1 MRHNNIIYILSAVA
15 LIVSACSKVV
25 PDEEA
30 TRSIIGFNTVSTS
43 TKAVTSKYPTDK
55 PFRSTAFVYSG
66 SWDTDKASSTK
77 YIDDA
82 LVKYNSE
89 YSYWI
94 NYKEDGTTE
103 DPKSWPGGTSKLTF
117 FSYSPSTLKG
127 TASVSIDGVSISS
140 WDVTGDTGDILVAD
154 IAQDKTKNES
164 LAGYTG
170 VPTNFRHKLSKIVF
184 RFSIADEAV
193 EGTQVKVTSISLKD
207 VYSAGS
213 YSRGGYPDDNWTTS
227 STSLKSS
234 GWSLF
239 SGSLDIEKGGF
250 SAEKDFNMIPQR
262 LVASASTHPVLE
274 IGYDLSTDN
283 GSNWESKTASCYF
296 DENLRQEEW
305 EKGKKYTYS
314 FYIGVGQ
321 YPIEFDASVL
331 DWTDFDQGTINI
343 GG

>member
-25 PDEEA
+25 PDEVA

-89 YSYWI
+89 YTYWI

-103 DPKSWPGGTSKLTF
+103 DPKPWPGGTSKLTF

-127 TASVSIDGVSISS
+127 KVSVSTDGVGISS
-140 WDVTGDTGDILVAD
+140 WNVEIDTGDILVAD
-154 IAQDKTKNES
+154 IAKDKTKNES

-170 VPTNFRHKLSKIVF
+170 VPTNFRQKLSKIVF
-184 RFSIADEAV
+184 RFRIADEADPA
-193 EGTQVKVTSISLKD
+193 TQVEVTSISLKD

-213 YSRGGYPDDNWTTS
+213 YSRGGYDDDKWTTS

-234 GWSLF
+234 KWSLF
-239 SGSLDIEKGGF
+239 SGSLVIEKGSF
-250 SAEKDFNMIPQR
+250 SAEKESNMIPQR
-262 LVASASTHPVLE
+262 LVASASAHPVLE
-274 IGYDLSTDN
+274 IGYELSTDS
-283 GSNWESKTASCYF
+283 GSTWESKTASCYF

-314 FYIGVGQ
+314 IYIGVGQ

-331 DWTDFDQGTINI
+331 EWDDFDQGTINI

>member
-1 MRHNNIIYILSAVA
+1 MRHNNIIYILSSVA

-25 PDEEA
+25 PDEVA

-89 YSYWI
+89 YTYWI
-94 NYKEDGTTE
+94 NYKEDGSTE
-103 DPKSWPGGTSKLTF
+103 DPKPWPGGTSKLTF
-117 FSYSPSTLKG
+117 FSYSPSSLKG
-127 TASVSIDGVSISS
+127 KVSVSTDGVGISS
-140 WDVTGDTGDILVAD
+140 WNVEIDSGDILVAD
-154 IAQDKTKNES
+154 IAKDKTKNES

-170 VPTNFRHKLSKIVF
+170 VPTNFRQKLSKIVF
-184 RFSIADEAV
+184 RFRIADEAV

-213 YSRGGYPDDNWTTS
+213 YSRGGYEDDKWTTS
-227 STSLKSS
+227 STSFKSS
-234 GWSLF
+234 GWSRY
-239 SGSLDIEKGGF
+239 SGTLDIEKGSF
-250 SAEKDFNMIPQR
+250 SAEKEFNMIPQR
-262 LVASASTHPVLE
+262 LVASASAHPILE
-274 IGYDLSTDN
+274 IGYELSTDY

-314 FYIGVGQ
+314 IYIGVGQ
-321 YPIEFDASVL
+321 YPIEFDATVL
-331 DWTDFDQGTINI
+331 DWGLSDQGTINI